1 MLPEDKINSSTPEI
15 VTFTYD
21 KLQKSVGFMNM
32 KKVLDNLDVA
42 QDTIS
47 MTSTSK
53 PETVDKGNMATMR
66 QKNRSTK
73 TAERP
78 NKISHTFHYNI
89 GYSTTNAIG
98 GIKYALAI
106 IDREVRKLYTYPL
119 RNLQEQSSN
128 RQWTNL

>member
-53 PETVDKGNMATMR
+53 PETIDKGNMATMR

-73 TAERP
+73 TAE
-78 NKISHTFHYNI
+78 
-89 GYSTTNAIG
+89 
-98 GIKYALAI
+98 
-106 IDREVRKLYTYPL
+106 
-119 RNLQEQSSN
+119 
-128 RQWTNL
+128 